1 MKKKTEQISLCFVYF
16 YAKGIY
22 KINCAMKYFEKARF
36 EVADEIG
43 IYDYIKPDEGERVTF
58 PVIRVRSK
66 YLNPIQFENRN
77 VLTETSLDIPDG
89 GILCFHHRMI
99 QNGEVMIETVVET
112 VIVSDRHG
120 VLFKIG
126 DELTKKI
133 REYIDE

>member
-1 MKKKTEQISLCFVYF
+1 
-16 YAKGIY
+16 
-22 KINCAMKYFEKARF
+22 
-36 EVADEIG
+36 
-43 IYDYIKPDEGERVTF
+43 
-58 PVIRVRSK
+58 
-66 YLNPIQFENRN
+66 
-77 VLTETSLDIPDG
+77 
-89 GILCFHHRMI
+89 MI